1 MDGEA
6 KGDEIEATFVSVWD
20 DGSEVVSTN
29 CTIDP
34 ITDVVTSIE
43 VADVEDV
50 ELMSLDCEYVALQDG
65 TVHELVQV
73 DGEYRVASPLPID
86 DIAFSSEIEERDGKL
101 NFMLDAGYDMDAAF
115 RLDAMDLERDDIAW
129 ASVDYDI
136 RSAQVEPRVYV
147 EVHHGDG
154 SVEELD
160 RWLTDADRESLL
172 LKMMEYCISTKGLP
186 LDEYARQA
194 RMDEGERSGE
204 GAVCECDLGA
214 LCGLYPEG
222 VTGGSTVG
230 DISEEHI
237 GDSAVEH

>member
-1 MDGEA
+1 MDGKA
-6 KGDEIEATFVSVWD
+6 KVDQIEATFVSVWD

-34 ITDVVTSIE
+34 ITDVVRSVE
-43 VADVEDV
+43 VTDVEDI
-50 ELMSLDCEYVALQDG
+50 ELMSLDYEYVALQDG
-65 TVHELVQV
+65 SVHELVQV
-73 DGEYRVASPLPID
+73 DGEYRVASQLPLD

-115 RLDAMDLERDDIAW
+115 RLDVMDLETDDIAW

-136 RSAQVEPRVYV
+136 RSAQVEPRVSV
-147 EVHHGDG
+147 EVHRGDG
-154 SVEELD
+154 SLEELD

-172 LKMMEYCISTKGLP
+172 EKMMEYCISTKGLT
-186 LDEYARQA
+186 LDEYARQVPLEEYG
-194 RMDEGERSGE
+194 RDPET
-204 GAVCECDLGA
+204 GAGECDLGV

-230 DISEEHI
+230 DIGEEHR
-237 GDSAVEH
+237 